1 MKLTTIALAT
11 AFALTSTA
19 ALAQSQQSGTT
30 GFGTATA
37 PSMGSYQQP
46 VGTTNTVPTWSNTGP
61 AAQSAAAPY
70 GSPFARH

>member
-1 MKLTTIALAT
+1 MKLSTIALAT

-19 ALAQSQQSGTT
+19 ALAQQQTGTT
-30 GFGTATA
+30 GFGTVTA

-61 AAQSAAAPY
+61 AAQPSTPY
-70 GSPFARH
+70 GSPFAKH